1 MANEIMTIRG
11 MDKDIYLT
19 NRSQKEDTFN
29 VLGFHKSATQY
40 DSVTNAINT
49 RAKIWLKSGAIIMYL
64 EAFQYFPKMSLIC
77 LFETLFGYRF

>member
-49 RAKIWLKSGAIIMYL
+49 RAKIWLKSGVHLDHYNV
-64 EAFQYFPKMSLIC
+64 
-77 LFETLFGYRF
+77 FEGL

>member
-19 NRSQKEDTFN
+19 NRSQKKDTFN

-40 DSVTNAINT
+40 DSMTNAIMT
-49 RAKIWLKSGAIIMYL
+49 RAKIRLKSGMPLDHYNV
-64 EAFQYFPKMSLIC
+64 FVSL
-77 LFETLFGYRF
+77 